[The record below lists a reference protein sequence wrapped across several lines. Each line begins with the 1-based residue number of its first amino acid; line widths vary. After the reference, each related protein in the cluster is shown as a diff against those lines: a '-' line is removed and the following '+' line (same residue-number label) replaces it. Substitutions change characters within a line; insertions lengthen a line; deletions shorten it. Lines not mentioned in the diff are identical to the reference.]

1 MAVVHHTTLRPTKPE
16 LLARWL
22 PTRPWYRGGPAP
34 EPTTVGGFRLDDP
47 AGEVGIE
54 FIVLTEES
62 GPEPAVH
69 LVPLTYRG
77 APLDGADDDAALV
90 GTLEHGVLG
99 KRWVYDGSHDPVLV
113 SRLLALIEGRTE
125 AQDQNTTGTPDR
137 DVSREYS
144 GTAAP
149 LPGAADVLAPGTVT
163 DDGEGT
169 VVALGPDLALHLHRD
184 PREPLPEGTIGHV
197 EGSWRGA
204 DGSRERG
211 VFATIRRGGAS

>member
-1 MAVVHHTTLRPTKPE
+1 MAVVHHTTLKPTKPE
-16 LLARWL
+16 LLAGWL

-34 EPTTVGGFRLDDP
+34 EPVTVGGFRLDDP

-54 FIVLTEES
+54 FIVLTEDS
-62 GPEPAVH
+62 GPEPALH

-77 APLDGADDDAALV
+77 APLDGAAGDALV

-99 KRWVYDGSHDPVLV
+99 KRWVYDGCHDPVLV
-113 SRLLALIEGRTE
+113 SRLLALVEGRAE

-137 DVSREYS
+137 DISREYT
-144 GTAAP
+144 GTVA
-149 LPGAADVLAPGTVT
+149 LPGAAVRVT
-163 DDGEGT
+163 DDASGT
-169 VVALGPDLALHLHRD
+169 VIALGPDLALHLHRN
-184 PREPLPEGTIGHV
+184 PREPLPGGVIGRV
-197 EGSWRGA
+197 EGSWRSRP